1 MLLDVFHMLA
11 KPKKDSF
18 LTQVKYVETFPWKEQ
33 DKVNLTWS
41 CVSSQNF

>member
-1 MLLDVFHMLA
+1 MLLDVFHLLA

-18 LTQVKYVETFPWKEQ
+18 LIQVNYVETFPSKEQ